1 MVFKTGPVSRTELPA
16 DRKASAVR
24 VISFDKVRTAV
35 SPDSGNVA
43 LTLSVLGRFDI
54 EYLQD
59 VKIRETAA
67 GRTAFGFFPWT
78 FADRPAQS
86 PGMDHILA
94 LLVNY
99 GLALTPT
106 LYSLLIEPF
115 SDYPKSG
122 VNDHVFA
129 AFSLLGFYRYND
141 TPVEKR
147 SYEQTNKSVR
157 QVNIYSIED
166 FSVEYD
172 GAVYFSTIGRLS
184 LPVKYES
191 GMEIQ
196 CKLISAKVL
205 QGGLHDKIQPYFG
218 KMLSWQ
224 ATGVK
229 RKPATEENEI
239 KSDVPDEI
247 ARVNAID
254 RAKLVGEWESYQSH
268 KTISGGMG
276 KGEGVEQN
284 QTIHCIYS
292 FYDDGMYRL
301 MMSISGKETRW
312 SGKWTLQDGVIV
324 TTLKNQDGEPIRQ
337 ALSITQYTEGCV
349 QLRHRHPEKFAE
361 MLVEGAVKATK
372 AEYND
377 GGELSVSLAMDVDMG
392 NGQKTEIAI
401 QSTYSPLILEKM
413 SN

>member
-147 SYEQTNKSVR
+147 SYEQTN
-157 QVNIYSIED
+157 
-166 FSVEYD
+166 
-172 GAVYFSTIGRLS
+172 
-184 LPVKYES
+184 
-191 GMEIQ
+191 
-196 CKLISAKVL
+196 
-205 QGGLHDKIQPYFG
+205 
-218 KMLSWQ
+218 
-224 ATGVK
+224 
-229 RKPATEENEI
+229 
-239 KSDVPDEI
+239 
-247 ARVNAID
+247 
-254 RAKLVGEWESYQSH
+254 
-268 KTISGGMG
+268 
-276 KGEGVEQN
+276 
-284 QTIHCIYS
+284 
-292 FYDDGMYRL
+292 
-301 MMSISGKETRW
+301 
-312 SGKWTLQDGVIV
+312 
-324 TTLKNQDGEPIRQ
+324 
-337 ALSITQYTEGCV
+337 
-349 QLRHRHPEKFAE
+349 
-361 MLVEGAVKATK
+361 
-372 AEYND
+372 
-377 GGELSVSLAMDVDMG
+377 
-392 NGQKTEIAI
+392 
-401 QSTYSPLILEKM
+401 
-413 SN
+413 